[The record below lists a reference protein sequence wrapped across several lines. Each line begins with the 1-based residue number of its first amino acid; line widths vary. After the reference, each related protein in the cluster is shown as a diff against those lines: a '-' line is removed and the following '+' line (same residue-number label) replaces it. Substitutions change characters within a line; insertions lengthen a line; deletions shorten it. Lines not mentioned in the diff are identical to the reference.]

1 MTPVDP
7 SPARARSFGLGA
19 AAYRLA
25 RPGYPPDAIGWLV
38 PDGATR
44 VLDLAA
50 GTGKLTEEL
59 VDLGV
64 EVVAVE
70 PDDVMRTELTAALPG
85 VRALTGT
92 AEAIPLADASVDC
105 VTVAQ
110 AWHWFDADRATA
122 EIARVLRPGGRL
134 GVVWNVRDESV
145 GWVEALTHIL
155 HEGDSAP
162 PEYSEP
168 HLGARFGPVEH
179 ATFTWT
185 HRLPAA
191 QLRTLAASRS
201 HTIGLA
207 PGERERLLDAV
218 DALVHTHPDL
228 AGRRELDVPYRTECW
243 RATLR

>member
-1 MTPVDP
+1 MSSAEQSD
-7 SPARARSFGLGA
+7 ARARSFGRGA

-25 RPGYPPDAIGWLV
+25 RPGYPPDAISWLV
-38 PDGATR
+38 PDGAAR

-64 EVVAVE
+64 DVVAVE
-70 PDDVMRTELTAALPG
+70 PDDAMRAELSATLPAVTALS
-85 VRALTGT
+85 GT
-92 AEAIPLADASVDC
+92 AEAISLVDVSVDC

-110 AWHWFDADRATA
+110 AWHWFRTERAVA

-145 GWVEALTHIL
+145 GWVEALTRIL
-155 HEGDSAP
+155 HEGDDSP
-162 PEYSEP
+162 PEYGEP
-168 HLGARFGPVEH
+168 DLGRLFGPVEH
-179 ATFTWT
+179 ATFAWT
-185 HRLPAA
+185 HRIPAA

-228 AGRRELDVPYRTECW
+228 AGRREIDVPYRTECW
-243 RATLR
+243 RSALR